1 MQITLR
7 KDTQKM
13 RSSPV
18 CLEHLKAINIEQT
31 ENSDII
37 RVWLSDIC
45 SWQRRVDVFHN
56 PHEQAIIDAFSERV
70 SGVRSLLTSEW
81 TRHLQTI
88 ILSSK
93 QVRILID
100 GGGA

>member
-1 MQITLR
+1 M
-7 KDTQKM
+7 
-13 RSSPV
+13 
-18 CLEHLKAINIEQT
+18 
-31 ENSDII
+31 
-37 RVWLSDIC
+37 
-45 SWQRRVDVFHN
+45 FHN